1 MAVIENTIPFA
12 IEGEFTLYDSNN
24 QIIQLSSMHDDANN
38 AQDSSIH
45 ISILC
50 PENIVDKVVV
60 EPSTTHLSLLTIREE
75 DFELFESVEY
85 ITFTAKLG
93 NNQHVV
99 DLTPEAAV
107 RIKLGIAADVEAIID
122 LEEIF

>member
-1 MAVIENTIPFA
+1 
-12 IEGEFTLYDSNN
+12 
-24 QIIQLSSMHDDANN
+24 MHNDANN